1 MSCLNGTGA
10 GPVPSSV
17 TRRAQNGWSV
27 YIGTVTA
34 GTPARSPAAVVPAPA
49 WWTTAAIR
57 GKTQSCGVSPTAL
70 QARAQPGG
78 RDDVTPGAGCDHRD
92 SHGASPRRTSKF
104 ANSVATRDE
113 LVDLMVDAVAGEY
126 ELVPP
131 SDDWLADL
139 VDLARQTRTITRRHP
154 WLVPLV
160 TGQPGI
166 GPNSLDLVEHAL
178 ALRHVA
184 AQGRHPRLAR
194 AISRDPTGITAEQDQ
209 FELIVART
217 MVGILGPATDA

>member
-1 MSCLNGTGA
+1 
-10 GPVPSSV
+10 
-17 TRRAQNGWSV
+17 
-27 YIGTVTA
+27 
-34 GTPARSPAAVVPAPA
+34 
-49 WWTTAAIR
+49 
-57 GKTQSCGVSPTAL
+57 
-70 QARAQPGG
+70 
-78 RDDVTPGAGCDHRD
+78 
-92 SHGASPRRTSKF
+92 
-104 ANSVATRDE
+104 
-113 LVDLMVDAVAGEY
+113 MVDAVAGEY